1 MVDSITDISSI
12 GDLLIRLKTDS
23 SPNSTYW
30 YRGQSQADWKL
41 IPSLARPDND
51 LRSESHLIERF
62 KQNAT
67 LLLQPLPAN
76 DWEWLTIMQHHRVP
90 TRLLDW
96 SESPLVGLYFALSD
110 VISGNEAVT
119 DGALWVLNPVELNWP
134 ARIPNPYP
142 LYIPSF
148 NDEIVTNNYSTLS
161 VATLPSSGLQ
171 PLALIGQRNTR
182 RMQAQLGTFTII
194 HRDPI
199 VIEDVGDSRHILKY
213 TTPKDA
219 KLELRRELSLLGVD
233 KFQLFPEL
241 ESLGEMLRG
250 N

>member
-12 GDLLIRLKTDS
+12 SDLLVRLKTDS

-110 VISGNEAVT
+110 IISGNEAVT
-119 DGALWVLNPVELNWP
+119 DGALWVLNPVQLNRP
-134 ARIPNPYP
+134 ARISDSYP

-148 NDEIVTNNYSTLS
+148 EDVAVSNYHPRQIAAENLS
-161 VATLPSSGLQ
+161 RLP

-199 VIEDVGDSRHILKY
+199 PIEEVGDSSHVRKY
-213 TTPKDA
+213 RVPKEA
-219 KLELRRELSLLGVD
+219 KEELRRELSVLTVN

-241 ESLGEMLRG
+241 ESLGEILRG